1 MNAKDLILNGQ
12 TALGIELGSTRM
24 RGVFIDFIRRNMRSW
39 RSIWST
45 ESLMDYPERRL
56 HLVQRTI
63 AGFDTYMKRYK
74 TGLVIEK
81 TAINTMNW

>member
-1 MNAKDLILNGQ
+1 MNAKDLISNGQ

-56 HLVQRTI
+56 HLVQRTEQALI
-63 AGFDTYMKRYK
+63 HT
-74 TGLVIEK
+74 
-81 TAINTMNW
+81 